1 MFQRQQLFRRLAC
14 AACGLFLVSTCFAD
28 DAVKQANSFFNIYE
42 SICLKHLGNMDEAR
56 EKLRPLPALP
66 PEKAAHFLAGHAGTA
81 WPVPDKHGV
90 FVLTIYEKKNFCA
103 VHARRIKADLVDA
116 KFATT
121 FSKAPAPLVS
131 KLMDDERKTH
141 ANQVATRT
149 QSYTWS
155 APGAKRKMLFTLTT
169 STSAHA
175 PLQGML
181 SAATISE

>member
-1 MFQRQQLFRRLAC
+1 MLQRYRLSQWLSGTV
-14 AACGLFLVSTCFAD
+14 CGLCLVSTCFAD
-28 DAVKQANSFFNIYE
+28 DAVKQADSFFNIYQ

-56 EKLRPLPALP
+56 QKLKPLPALP

-90 FVLTIYEKKNFCA
+90 FVLAIYEKKDFCA
-103 VHARRIKADLVDA
+103 VYVRRVKADLADT

-121 FSKAPAPLVS
+121 FSKAPAPLVA
-131 KLMDDERKTH
+131 KLMDDERSTN
-141 ANQVATRT
+141 ANQVATRP
-149 QSYTWS
+149 QSYTWA

-181 SAATISE
+181 SASIIRE